1 VSAGRSLPIVQ
12 DMTARRAIRRHHVEW
27 WVVAA
32 WSSLALMI
40 VAGLTAAAGTF

>member
-1 VSAGRSLPIVQ
+1 
-12 DMTARRAIRRHHVEW
+12 VEW

-32 WSSLALMI
+32 WSSLALMV